1 MEETKCLTFS
11 RPTGPRGD
19 GHGIVHSGCSETCLR
34 SSTTAS
40 SGTSCF
46 SRSSRPSRPENG
58 RVWVLS
64 GDQAGGLRKRLN
76 QLVDEVD
83 DFLEVSRARR
93 GTPWRLV
100 RAAEKIP
107 RRAL

>member
-1 MEETKCLTFS
+1 
-11 RPTGPRGD
+11 
-19 GHGIVHSGCSETCLR
+19 
-34 SSTTAS
+34 
-40 SGTSCF
+40 
-46 SRSSRPSRPENG
+46 
-58 RVWVLS
+58 
-64 GDQAGGLRKRLN
+64 LN

-83 DFLEVSRARR
+83 DFLEVSRALR

>member
-1 MEETKCLTFS
+1 MAMELFIQLFGDLLAFVYHCLVRDQLFQPFFTTK
-11 RPTGPRGD
+11 PTGERTGLGPIRG
-19 GHGIVHSGCSETCLR
+19 
-34 SSTTAS
+34 
-40 SGTSCF
+40 
-46 SRSSRPSRPENG
+46 PS
-58 RVWVLS
+58 W
-64 GDQAGGLRKRLN
+64 GLRKRLN